1 MQKIHGVLKVAVA
14 ASLLSGVVLCGG
26 CARDGILPVEEP
38 TVSDAVGPDHVS
50 VESALAALA
59 RFQADDPTTRSSD
72 VPAVSHVDVLMRSEV
87 SPATRTSGTAADAPL
102 CYIAQFEGGGY
113 AVLGADAKQGG
124 VIAYVEGIRAFI
136 PVSQLALHYVEN
148 PEDYLKK
155 TLTVRVIEVDEQ
167 ENRLVLSAREVL
179 REKAQEEKLEKIQNI
194 KVGSIVEGTV
204 ESLQTYGA
212 FIDLGDHI
220 SGLVHIS
227 QISEKRIKSP
237 KAVLSVG
244 DHVKAKVIKNEDGK
258 ISLSIKALAQPEE
271 EKDEEPDF
279 EIPKSEEIS
288 TSLGSLLKN
297 LKING

>member
-1 MQKIHGVLKVAVA
+1 MSEETKKPETMEDCMNEIN
-14 ASLLSGVVLCGG
+14 ASFSNF
-26 CARDGILPVEEP
+26 RDDDMLVWDKLDQMKEDKESFEVTVEGIV
-38 TVSDAVGPDHVS
+38 
-50 VESALAALA
+50 
-59 RFQADDPTTRSSD
+59 
-72 VPAVSHVDVLMRSEV
+72 
-87 SPATRTSGTAADAPL
+87 
-102 CYIAQFEGGGY
+102 
-113 AVLGADAKQGG
+113 KGG

-179 REKAQEEKLEKIQNI
+179 REKAQEEKLEKLQNI

-204 ESLQTYGA
+204 ESLQIYGA

-220 SGLVHIS
+220 SGLVHVS

-258 ISLSIKALAQPEE
+258 ISLSIKALAQPQE

>member
-1 MQKIHGVLKVAVA
+1 MSEETKKPETMEDYMNEIN
-14 ASLLSGVVLCGG
+14 ASFSNF
-26 CARDGILPVEEP
+26 RDDDMLIWDKLTQMKEDKEAFEVTVEGIV
-38 TVSDAVGPDHVS
+38 
-50 VESALAALA
+50 
-59 RFQADDPTTRSSD
+59 
-72 VPAVSHVDVLMRSEV
+72 
-87 SPATRTSGTAADAPL
+87 
-102 CYIAQFEGGGY
+102 
-113 AVLGADAKQGG
+113 KGG

-227 QISEKRIKSP
+227 QMSDKYIRHPLE
-237 KAVLSVG
+237 AVSVG
-244 DHVKAKVIKNEDGK
+244 DVVEVKVLGVDPVKKR
-258 ISLSIKALAQPEE
+258 ISLTMKL
-271 EKDEEPDF
+271 
-279 EIPKSEEIS
+279 
-288 TSLGSLLKN
+288 
-297 LKING
+297 

>member
-1 MQKIHGVLKVAVA
+1 MSEETKKPETMEDYMNEIN
-14 ASLLSGVVLCGG
+14 ASFSNF
-26 CARDGILPVEEP
+26 RDDDMLIWDKLAQMKEDKESFEVTVEGIV
-38 TVSDAVGPDHVS
+38 
-50 VESALAALA
+50 
-59 RFQADDPTTRSSD
+59 
-72 VPAVSHVDVLMRSEV
+72 
-87 SPATRTSGTAADAPL
+87 
-102 CYIAQFEGGGY
+102 
-113 AVLGADAKQGG
+113 KGG

-136 PVSQLALHYVEN
+136 PVSQLALHYVED

-244 DHVKAKVIKNEDGK
+244 DHVKAKVIKNEDG
-258 ISLSIKALAQPEE
+258 
-271 EKDEEPDF
+271 
-279 EIPKSEEIS
+279 
-288 TSLGSLLKN
+288 
-297 LKING
+297 

>member
-1 MQKIHGVLKVAVA
+1 MSEETKKPETMEDYMNEIN
-14 ASLLSGVVLCGG
+14 ASFSNF
-26 CARDGILPVEEP
+26 RDDDMLIWDKLTQMKEDKEAFEVTVEGIV
-38 TVSDAVGPDHVS
+38 
-50 VESALAALA
+50 
-59 RFQADDPTTRSSD
+59 
-72 VPAVSHVDVLMRSEV
+72 
-87 SPATRTSGTAADAPL
+87 
-102 CYIAQFEGGGY
+102 
-113 AVLGADAKQGG
+113 KGG

-167 ENRLVLSAREVL
+167 ENRLVLSAKEVQ
-179 REKAQEEKLEKIQNI
+179 RKKAQEEKLEKIQNI

-212 FIDLGDHI
+212 FVDLGDHI
-220 SGLVHIS
+220 SGLVHVS

-258 ISLSIKALAQPEE
+258 ISLSIKALAQPQE
-271 EKDEEPDF
+271 EKDEETDF

-297 LKING
+297 IKING